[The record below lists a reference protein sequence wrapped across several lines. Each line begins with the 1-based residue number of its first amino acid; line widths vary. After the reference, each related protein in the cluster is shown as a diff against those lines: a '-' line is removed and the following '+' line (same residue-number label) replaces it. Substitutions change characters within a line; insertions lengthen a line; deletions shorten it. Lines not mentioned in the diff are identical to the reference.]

1 MKSQR
6 DMDSVRIRCH
16 GESILLDDASRPH
29 GKGTYALIYSEN
41 MCAEPCLSHVYLL
54 EIIVP
59 SSKLSKPILIG
70 LRLSRGGLSK
80 KRLTII
86 NLILRVSRGPH
97 YCEPIRFSSKC
108 FALSSWWY
116 NQTEARRFVSVC
128 GFFCWL
134 GRAIRDVSR
143 PMCTIFFH
151 RQTIVI
157 FGSDADLM
165 GDGDGGW

>member
-1 MKSQR
+1 
-6 DMDSVRIRCH
+6 MDSVRIRCH

-70 LRLSRGGLSK
+70 LRLSRGSLSK

-86 NLILRVSRGPH
+86 NLILRVSRGPIIVS
-97 YCEPIRFSSKC
+97 P
-108 FALSSWWY
+108 
-116 NQTEARRFVSVC
+116 FVSHQNASRFLHDGTIKPKPEGSLAFV
-128 GFFCWL
+128 
-134 GRAIRDVSR
+134 VSSA
-143 PMCTIFFH
+143 
-151 RQTIVI
+151 
-157 FGSDADLM
+157 G
-165 GDGDGGW
+165 